1 MTIYE
6 KRNLKIK
13 GIIMKKTFLKKLV
26 TASIAAVTALSVFR
40 GVPTFADDNDV
51 ATAKATGETSAKV
64 SINKVLNIAEGITT
78 PEATFTFTFTP
89 KTGTSSNGAPYET
102 ISDSNGKIAA
112 KNVVYSK
119 SDLLQPNQTSI
130 KKDTGNIFES
140 VTYTHAGEYVYTVAE
155 TQNVGWAQILKNSV
169 AIDSMTYDNRSYE
182 MHVIVKNKQSSG
194 VYISSVYFKLVSTSS
209 TAKVKPSEKGEL
221 YKYDLFVNTYRK
233 NAGKITNPNEPTPN
247 KPKPEN
253 FNPGAKSLVIKK
265 LVEGDSADKTK
276 DFTFKLTFTK
286 ASTDDQGTFVGQ
298 VGSTSYTFENGK
310 EKTITLHHDQSL
322 VFDNLPAGTR
332 YKLVESGSQGY
343 KATASYNEN
352 GVIRNQTGT
361 ASADFTQT
369 SILVGEKT
377 NDNTITNSLRKVNK
391 NTITNSV
398 QDVTPT
404 GLLIDNLPFILMI
417 GLGLAGFVVLSKKR
431 RQA

>member
-1 MTIYE
+1 
-6 KRNLKIK
+6 
-13 GIIMKKTFLKKLV
+13 MKKTFLKKLV

-369 SILVGEKT
+369 SILVGEKP
-377 NDNTITNSLRKVNK
+377 NDNTITNSLP
-391 NTITNSV
+391 
-398 QDVTPT
+398 DVTPT

>member
-102 ISDSNGKIAA
+102 IDSSNGQITD
-112 KNVVYSK
+112 KNVSYSGT
-119 SDLLQPNQTSI
+119 DVLATGQTNI
-130 KKDTGNIFES
+130 KKETGDIFRE
-140 VTYTHAGEYVYTVAE
+140 VNYTHAGEYVYTVAE
-155 TQNVGWAQILKNSV
+155 KQNVGWKVIQKNGSP
-169 AIDSMTYDNRSYE
+169 IDFMTYDNRNYE
-182 MHVIVKNKQSSG
+182 MHVIVKNKTTG
-194 VYISSVYFKLVSTSS
+194 GTYISSVYFKQVSPSVNG
-209 TAKVKPSEKGEL
+209 KVKPSESGTT
-221 YKYDLFVNTYRK
+221 YKYDLFTNIYRK
-233 NAGKITNPNEPTPN
+233 NAGKITDPNEPNPN
-247 KPKPEN
+247 KPNVSKVDPN
-253 FNPGAKSLVIKK
+253 AKSLVIKK
-265 LVEGDSADKTK
+265 VVSGATADKSK

-286 ASTDDQGTFVGQ
+286 ASTETSQSITGKIGETSKTFVYGQ
-298 VGSTSYTFENGK
+298 ET
-310 EKTITLHHDQSL
+310 TITLRHDQSL
-322 VFDNLPAGTR
+322 VFDTIPAGTR
-332 YKLVESGSQGY
+332 YKLVETGSQGY
-343 KATASYNEN
+343 
-352 GVIRNQTGT
+352 T
-361 ASADFTQT
+361 ASAAYKENGASKNQAGTVSTNFTQD
-369 SILVGEKT
+369 SILIGEKP
-377 NDNTITNSLRKVNK
+377 NDNTITNSLP
-391 NTITNSV
+391 
-398 QDVTPT
+398 DVTPT

>member
-1 MTIYE
+1 
-6 KRNLKIK
+6 
-13 GIIMKKTFLKKLV
+13 MKKTFLKKLV

-51 ATAKATGETSAKV
+51 ATAKANGETSAKV

-169 AIDSMTYDNRSYE
+169 PIDSMTYDNRSYE

-369 SILVGEKT
+369 SILVGEKP
-377 NDNTITNSLRKVNK
+377 NDNTITNSLP
-391 NTITNSV
+391 
-398 QDVTPT
+398 DVTPT

-431 RQA
+431 KQA

>member
-1 MTIYE
+1 M
-6 KRNLKIK
+6 
-13 GIIMKKTFLKKLV
+13 
-26 TASIAAVTALSVFR
+26 
-40 GVPTFADDNDV
+40 
-51 ATAKATGETSAKV
+51 
-64 SINKVLNIAEGITT
+64 NIAEGITT

-377 NDNTITNSLRKVNK
+377 NDNTITNSLPN
-391 NTITNSV
+391 
-398 QDVTPT
+398 VTPT

>member
-1 MTIYE
+1 
-6 KRNLKIK
+6 
-13 GIIMKKTFLKKLV
+13 MKKTFLKKLV

-51 ATAKATGETSAKV
+51 ATAKANGETSAKV
-64 SINKVLNIAEGITT
+64 AINKVLNIAEGITT

-169 AIDSMTYDNRSYE
+169 PIDSMTYDNRSYE

-310 EKTITLHHDQSL
+310 EETITLHHDQSL

-377 NDNTITNSLRKVNK
+377 NDNTITNSLPN
-391 NTITNSV
+391 
-398 QDVTPT
+398 VTPT

>member
-1 MTIYE
+1 
-6 KRNLKIK
+6 
-13 GIIMKKTFLKKLV
+13 MKKTFLKKLV

-169 AIDSMTYDNRSYE
+169 PIDSMTYDNRSYE

-233 NAGKITNPNEPTPN
+233 NAGKITNPNEPTPQ
-247 KPKPEN
+247 
-253 FNPGAKSLVIKK
+253 I
-265 LVEGDSADKTK
+265 
-276 DFTFKLTFTK
+276 
-286 ASTDDQGTFVGQ
+286 
-298 VGSTSYTFENGK
+298 
-310 EKTITLHHDQSL
+310 
-322 VFDNLPAGTR
+322 NL
-332 YKLVESGSQGY
+332 
-343 KATASYNEN
+343 
-352 GVIRNQTGT
+352 NQKI
-361 ASADFTQT
+361 
-369 SILVGEKT
+369 SIQE
-377 NDNTITNSLRKVNK
+377 
-391 NTITNSV
+391 
-398 QDVTPT
+398 Q
-404 GLLIDNLPFILMI
+404 NL
-417 GLGLAGFVVLSKKR
+417 
-431 RQA
+431 

>member
-1 MTIYE
+1 MIIYE

-102 ISDSNGKIAA
+102 IDSSNGQITD
-112 KNVVYSK
+112 KNVSYSGT
-119 SDLLQPNQTSI
+119 DVLATGQTNI
-130 KKDTGNIFES
+130 KKETGDIFRE
-140 VTYTHAGEYVYTVAE
+140 VNYTHAGEYVYTVAE
-155 TQNVGWAQILKNSV
+155 KQNVGWNVIQKNGSP
-169 AIDSMTYDNRSYE
+169 IDFMTYDNRNYE
-182 MHVIVKNKQSSG
+182 MHVIVKNKTTG
-194 VYISSVYFKLVSTSS
+194 GTYISSVYFKQVSPSVNG
-209 TAKVKPSEKGEL
+209 KVKPSESGTT
-221 YKYDLFVNTYRK
+221 YKYDLFTNIYRK
-233 NAGKITNPNEPTPN
+233 NAGKITDPNEPNPN
-247 KPKPEN
+247 KPNVSKVDPN
-253 FNPGAKSLVIKK
+253 AKSLVIKK
-265 LVEGDSADKTK
+265 VVSGATADKSK

-286 ASTDDQGTFVGQ
+286 ASTETSQSITGKIGETSKTFVYGQ
-298 VGSTSYTFENGK
+298 ET
-310 EKTITLHHDQSL
+310 TITLRHDQSL
-322 VFDNLPAGTR
+322 VFDTIPAGTR
-332 YKLVESGSQGY
+332 YKLVETGSQGY
-343 KATASYNEN
+343 
-352 GVIRNQTGT
+352 T
-361 ASADFTQT
+361 ASAAYKENGASKNQAGTVSTNFTQD
-369 SILVGEKT
+369 SILIGEKP
-377 NDNTITNSLRKVNK
+377 NDNTITNSLP
-391 NTITNSV
+391 
-398 QDVTPT
+398 DVTPT

>member
-1 MTIYE
+1 
-6 KRNLKIK
+6 
-13 GIIMKKTFLKKLV
+13 MKKTFLKKLV

-51 ATAKATGETSAKV
+51 ATAKANGETSAKV
-64 SINKVLNIAEGITT
+64 AINKVLNIAEGITT

-169 AIDSMTYDNRSYE
+169 PIDSMTYDNRSYE

-377 NDNTITNSLRKVNK
+377 NDNTITNSLPN
-391 NTITNSV
+391 
-398 QDVTPT
+398 VTPT
-404 GLLIDNLPFILMI
+404 GLLIDNLPCFLMI

>member
-1 MTIYE
+1 MTVYE

-13 GIIMKKTFLKKLV
+13 GKIMKKTFLKKLV

-51 ATAKATGETSAKV
+51 ATAKANGETSAKV
-64 SINKVLNIAEGITT
+64 AINKVLNIAEGITT

-169 AIDSMTYDNRSYE
+169 PIDSMTYDNRSYE

-377 NDNTITNSLRKVNK
+377 NDNTITNSLPN
-391 NTITNSV
+391 
-398 QDVTPT
+398 VTPT

>member
-1 MTIYE
+1 
-6 KRNLKIK
+6 
-13 GIIMKKTFLKKLV
+13 MKKTFLKKLV

-51 ATAKATGETSAKV
+51 ATAKANGETSAKV
-64 SINKVLNIAEGITT
+64 AIKKVLNIAEGITT

-169 AIDSMTYDNRSYE
+169 PIDSMTYDNRSYE

-377 NDNTITNSLRKVNK
+377 NDNTITNSLPN
-391 NTITNSV
+391 
-398 QDVTPT
+398 VTPT

>member
-51 ATAKATGETSAKV
+51 ATAKANGETSAKV

-102 ISDSNGKIAA
+102 IDSTNGQITD
-112 KNVVYSK
+112 KNVSYSGT
-119 SDLLQPNQTSI
+119 DVLTTGQTSM
-130 KKDTGNIFES
+130 KKETGDIFRE
-140 VTYTHAGEYVYTVAE
+140 VNYTHAGEYVYTVAE
-155 TQNVGWAQILKNSV
+155 KQNVGWKVIQKNGSP
-169 AIDSMTYDNRSYE
+169 IDSMTYDNRNYE
-182 MHVIVKNKQSSG
+182 MHVIVKNKTTG
-194 VYISSVYFKLVSTSS
+194 GTYISSVYFKQVTPSVNG
-209 TAKVKPSEKGEL
+209 KVKPSESGTT
-221 YKYDLFVNTYRK
+221 YKYDLFTNIYRK
-233 NAGKITNPNEPTPN
+233 NAGKITDPNEPNPN
-247 KPKPEN
+247 KPNVSKVDPN
-253 FNPGAKSLVIKK
+253 AKSLVIKK
-265 LVEGDSADKTK
+265 VVSGATADKSK

-286 ASTDDQGTFVGQ
+286 ASTETSQSITGKIGETSKTFVYGQ
-298 VGSTSYTFENGK
+298 ET
-310 EKTITLHHDQSL
+310 TITLRHDQSL
-322 VFDNLPAGTR
+322 VFDTIPAGTR
-332 YKLVESGSQGY
+332 YKLVETGSQGY
-343 KATASYNEN
+343 
-352 GVIRNQTGT
+352 T
-361 ASADFTQT
+361 ASAAYKENGASKTQAGAVSTNFTQD
-369 SILVGEKT
+369 SILVGEKP
-377 NDNTITNSLRKVNK
+377 NDNTITNNLP
-391 NTITNSV
+391 
-398 QDVTPT
+398 DVTPT

>member
-1 MTIYE
+1 
-6 KRNLKIK
+6 
-13 GIIMKKTFLKKLV
+13 MKKTFLKKLV

-51 ATAKATGETSAKV
+51 ATAKANGETSTKV
-64 SINKVLNIAEGITT
+64 AINKVLNIAEGITT

-169 AIDSMTYDNRSYE
+169 PIDSMTYDNRSYE

-377 NDNTITNSLRKVNK
+377 NDNTITNSLPN
-391 NTITNSV
+391 
-398 QDVTPT
+398 VTPT

>member
-1 MTIYE
+1 
-6 KRNLKIK
+6 
-13 GIIMKKTFLKKLV
+13 MKKTFLKKLV

-51 ATAKATGETSAKV
+51 ATAKANGETSAKV
-64 SINKVLNIAEGITT
+64 AINKVLNIAEGITT

-169 AIDSMTYDNRSYE
+169 PIDSMTYDNRSYE

-369 SILVGEKT
+369 SILVGEKP
-377 NDNTITNSLRKVNK
+377 NDNTITNSLP
-391 NTITNSV
+391 
-398 QDVTPT
+398 DVTPT

-417 GLGLAGFVVLSKKR
+417 GLGLAGFVVLSKKTQTSLSKWFDR
-431 RQA
+431 